1 MSALP
6 KTAAVSP
13 ISRARAR
20 RDIERAAELIALIKP
35 LTEELDAI
43 KAAFKALG
51 DGEYKGANHK
61 IVVVTSPRTSLD
73 MTEVKARLAPA
84 DYIEC
89 VVVNDVTRVLV
100 KGV

>member
-35 LTEELDAI
+35 LTEELEAI
-43 KAAFKALG
+43 KDTFKALG
-51 DGEYKGANHK
+51 DGEYKGASHK
-61 IVVVTSPRTSLD
+61 IVVVTSPVTRLD
-73 MTEVKARLAPA
+73 SAEVKARLTPA
-84 DYIEC
+84 DYVQC
-89 VVVNDVTRVLV
+89 VVVNDVTRALV

>member
-6 KTAAVSP
+6 KSAAVSP

-35 LTEELDAI
+35 LTEELEAI
-43 KAAFKALG
+43 KAEFKALG

-61 IVVVTSPRTSLD
+61 IVVVTSPRTSLY

-84 DYIEC
+84 DYVEC
-89 VVVNDVTRVLV
+89 VVVSDVTRVLV